1 MKKTFKP
8 SEKQFTSKPSEKLSK
23 SLFFTFLKQN
33 GAYDSFMRN
42 SYNPGDA
49 YDIVDLDRL
58 SPDFYVAGAF
68 FWPSTPEG
76 LDYWKLIDYKWNLV
90 VDLFNL

>member
-8 SEKQFTSKPSEKLSK
+8 FEKQST
-23 SLFFTFLKQN
+23 SLFSTFLKQN
-33 GAYDSFMRN
+33 GAYDSFKRN
-42 SYNPGDA
+42 SSNPDFAHG
-49 YDIVDLDRL
+49 IVDLDCV

-68 FWPSTPEG
+68 YWASTPEG